1 MQGKVMPNEAESEVY
16 IGIDVCKAW
25 LDVYLHPIGQ
35 ITRVANSQAGLQ
47 ALVRTLACHDVAL
60 VVIEATGKL
69 HRLAH
74 GALHAGGFRVAVVNP
89 YRARRFAEVLGQLA
103 KTDAIDARVLALFG
117 AQHHPKAAPPTPE
130 RIAELQEIV
139 LARKAATAEATAL
152 ANRKAS
158 CESRFLAAELTRR
171 IAELKDHIKRLE
183 GEIRRLIAADPDLTR
198 RFAILTSIPGI
209 GTIVAASLVA
219 GLAEIGAANGK
230 QIAALAG
237 LAPFNRDSGE
247 QRGQR
252 HIRGG
257 RCHVRTALYFAAVTA
272 VRKDPAFS
280 AFARRLKDAGK
291 AAKVILTAVMRKLV
305 VLANTLIAQNRTW
318 TPIPPSKT

>member
-16 IGIDVCKAW
+16 VGIDVCKAW
-25 LDVYLHPIGQ
+25 LDVYLHPSGQ
-35 ITRVANSQAGLQ
+35 TARIPNSQAGLEDLVRRLAGHDI
-47 ALVRTLACHDVAL
+47 ALVA
-60 VVIEATGKL
+60 IEATGKL

-74 GALHAGGFRVAVVNP
+74 RALHASGFQVAIVNP

-117 AQHHPKAAPPTPE
+117 AKNHPRAAPPAPDN
-130 RIAELQEIV
+130 IAELQEMV
-139 LARKAATAEATAL
+139 RARQAAVAEAVAL

-158 CESRFLAAELTRR
+158 SESRFLAVELARR
-171 IAELKDHIKRLE
+171 IDELKGHIKRLE
-183 GEIRRLIAADPDLTR
+183 GEIRRLIASHPDLAR

-219 GLAEIGAANGK
+219 GLAEIGTLGSK

-237 LAPFNRDSGE
+237 LAPMNRDSGD

-252 HIRGG
+252 HIKGG
-257 RCHVRTALYFAAVTA
+257 RPHVRAALYFAAVTA
-272 VRKDPAFS
+272 VRKDCGFAG
-280 AFARRLKDAGK
+280 FARRLKSAGK
-291 AAKVILTAVMRKLV
+291 VPKLILAAVMRKLL

-318 TPIPPSKT
+318 TPTPPTAA

>member
-16 IGIDVCKAW
+16 VGIDVCKAW

-35 ITRVANSQAGLQ
+35 IARVANSEAGLE
-47 ALVRTLACHDVAL
+47 ALARKLAGHPVTL
-60 VVIEATGKL
+60 VVMEATGKL

-74 GALHAGGFRVAVVNP
+74 RVLHARGLRVAVVNP
-89 YRARRFAEVLGQLA
+89 YRARRFAEALGQLA
-103 KTDAIDARVLALFG
+103 KTDRLDARILALF
-117 AQHHPKAAPPTPE
+117 AAKHHPRASPPASAH
-130 RIAELQEIV
+130 IAELQEIV
-139 LARKAATAEATAL
+139 LARQSAVAETVAL

-158 CESRFLAAELTRR
+158 SESRFLAAELTRR
-171 IAELKDHIKRLE
+171 IDEIKAHIKSLE
-183 GEIRRLIAADPDLTR
+183 GEIRRLIAADPDLVR

-219 GLAEIGAANGK
+219 GLAEIGTLGGK

-237 LAPFNRDSGE
+237 LAPMNRDSGA

-252 HIRGG
+252 HIQGG
-257 RCHVRTALYFAAVTA
+257 RAHVRAALYFAAVTA
-272 VRKDPAFS
+272 VRKDSGFAS
-280 AFARRLKDAGK
+280 FARRLEGVGK
-291 AAKVILTAVMRKLV
+291 APKLILAAVMRKLL

-318 TPIPPSKT
+318 SPLPPASA